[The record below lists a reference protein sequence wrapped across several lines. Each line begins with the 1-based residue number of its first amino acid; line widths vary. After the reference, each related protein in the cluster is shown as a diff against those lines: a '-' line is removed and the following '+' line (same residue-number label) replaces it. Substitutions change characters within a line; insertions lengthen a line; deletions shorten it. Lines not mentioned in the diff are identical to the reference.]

1 MLKRIH
7 VHHLSPGMFIH
18 EFCGSWMEHPF
29 WRTRFLLK
37 TEADVA
43 RIRGSSIREVW
54 IDTDKGSDVPE
65 VARPVLLTEADAQI
79 NTTLA
84 GLDESAPAPA
94 PRSLAVA
101 ATPDDRAPTSTT
113 QELERA
119 RGICASAKA
128 RVLSMFED
136 ARMGHALDARGA
148 EATVDEIAGSLA
160 RNPGA
165 LISLARLKTAD
176 EYTYM
181 HSVSVSALMLA
192 LARQLDLDEA
202 TARLAGLAGLMH
214 DIGKASIPDAI
225 LNKPARLTDEEFDI
239 MRSHPALGTE
249 MLRVSKV
256 PPQVLDACLHH
267 HEKMDGSGYP
277 HRLMG
282 ADIHLLAR
290 MAAVC
295 DVYDA
300 ITSNRPYKNG
310 RDPSDALRRMA
321 EWTRGHFDSRVF
333 QAFVRCM
340 GIYPTGS
347 LVRLASGHL
356 AVVLE
361 QSRDTLLAPRVNV
374 FFSLES
380 GLRIAPQVIDLARPG
395 CDERIAG
402 REDPARWG
410 FKDLNLLWTGAA
422 AH

>member
-29 WRTRFLLK
+29 SRTRFLLK
-37 TEADVA
+37 NEEDVA
-43 RIRGSSIREVW
+43 RIRSSSIREVW
-54 IDTDKGSDVPE
+54 IDTDKGGDVPE
-65 VARPVLLTEADAQI
+65 VARPVSLTEANAQI
-79 NTTLA
+79 DTTLA
-84 GLDESAPAPA
+84 GLDEPSPAPA
-94 PRSLAVA
+94 SIIALAPR
-101 ATPDDRAPTSTT
+101 DERAPTSTT

-128 RVLSMFED
+128 QVLSMFED

-192 LARQLDLDEA
+192 LARQLELDEA
-202 TARLAGLAGLMH
+202 TTRLAGLAGLMH

-225 LNKPARLTDEEFDI
+225 LNKPARLTNEEFDI
-239 MRSHPALGTE
+239 MRSHPAFGTE
-249 MLRVSKV
+249 VLRVSKM

-290 MAAVC
+290 K
-295 DVYDA
+295 
-300 ITSNRPYKNG
+300 IG
-310 RDPSDALRRMA
+310 R
-321 EWTRGHFDSRVF
+321 
-333 QAFVRCM
+333 
-340 GIYPTGS
+340 
-347 LVRLASGHL
+347 
-356 AVVLE
+356 
-361 QSRDTLLAPRVNV
+361 
-374 FFSLES
+374 
-380 GLRIAPQVIDLARPG
+380 
-395 CDERIAG
+395 
-402 REDPARWG
+402 
-410 FKDLNLLWTGAA
+410 
-422 AH
+422 AHV